1 MLKSFG
7 ILAWG
12 ACLLTLAWQGITW
25 ILQGSWTSI
34 TLMDVLRRVFGLD
47 LLDAVMNLPLDV
59 AAKGVY
65 VAMTTELAIFLWWL
79 GVAFFALMF
88 VLGLFRK

>member
-12 ACLLTLAWQGITW
+12 ACLLTLAWQGITFV
-25 ILQGSWTSI
+25 LKGSWTSV
-34 TLMDVLRRVFGLD
+34 TLMDVLGRVFGLD
-47 LLDAVMNLPLDV
+47 LLDAVIELPLDV
-59 AAKGVY
+59 AAKAVY
-65 VAMTTELAIFLWWL
+65 MAMTTELAIFLWWL
-79 GVAFFALMF
+79 GAALFALMF